1 MTGVPGSGA
10 PLLEAI
16 DLQVHFPVGGGSL
29 GRGRAF
35 VRAVDGVSFTI
46 ERGQTLGL
54 VGESGSGKSTIGLSL
69 LGLVRPTG
77 GRVRLDGEDVDFGR
91 SSLQR
96 LRARTTM
103 VFQDPNASLNPR
115 RSVAASVREPL
126 EIHGLHRGSA
136 ARRARVEELLDLV
149 GLSGRF
155 AERYPH
161 ELSGGQRQ
169 RVGIARALA
178 CEPELIILDEPVS
191 SLDVSVQS
199 QIMNLLRR
207 LQGELGL
214 TYLFIAHDLAAVEYM
229 SHRVLVMYLGRIVE
243 TATRESLYR
252 SPRHPYT
259 KALLSAI
266 PSAEPGETSA
276 ARLLL
281 EGDIPSPI
289 SPPSGCRFR
298 TRCPWAIAAC
308 AETDPHL
315 EAAGSDGEVACIRA
329 DEIAAGAPAALAG
342 TSGA

>member
-1 MTGVPGSGA
+1 MTGTLV
-10 PLLEAI
+10 EAI
-16 DLQVHFPVGGGSL
+16 DLQVYFPVSGGGP
-29 GRGRAF
+29 GRKGVY

-54 VGESGSGKSTIGLSL
+54 VGESGSGKSTIGLSM
-69 LGLVRPTG
+69 LGLEPPTA
-77 GRVRLDGEDVDFGR
+77 GRIEFDGEPVVFRGA
-91 SSLQR
+91 SLKR
-96 LRARTTM
+96 LRTKATM

-115 RSVAASVREPL
+115 RSVGASVREPL
-126 EIHGLHRGSA
+126 EIHGLHKGRD

-155 AERYPH
+155 ADRYPH

-207 LQGELGL
+207 LQRELGL

-243 TATRESLYR
+243 TATRDSLYR
-252 SPRHPYT
+252 SPKHPYT

-266 PSAEPGETSA
+266 PSAEPGQQ
-276 ARLLL
+276 AREPLLL
-281 EGDIPSPI
+281 EGEIPSPI
-289 SPPSGCRFR
+289 SPPSGCHFR
-298 TRCPWAIAAC
+298 TRCPWAIDEC
-308 AETDPHL
+308 AEIDPQL
-315 EAAGSDGEVACIRA
+315 TPVDEDSEVACIRA
-329 DEIAAGAPAALAG
+329 DAIAAGAPVEQ
-342 TSGA
+342 SGPTQP

>member
-1 MTGVPGSGA
+1 MSDVST
-10 PLLEAI
+10 PLVEAV
-16 DLQVHFPVGGGSL
+16 DLQVHFPVGGGSF
-29 GRGRAF
+29 GRSGGV

-69 LGLVRPTG
+69 LGLVEPTG
-77 GRVRLDGEDVDFGR
+77 GRVRFEGQDVVFKRDG
-91 SSLQR
+91 LKR
-96 LRARTTM
+96 LRTMATM

-115 RSVAASVREPL
+115 RSVGASVREPL
-126 EIHGLHRGSA
+126 EIHHLHPGKD
-136 ARRARVEELLDLV
+136 ARRARVAELLDLV
-149 GLSGRF
+149 GLSDRF

-191 SLDVSVQS
+191 ALDVSVQS

-308 AETDPHL
+308 AETDPRL